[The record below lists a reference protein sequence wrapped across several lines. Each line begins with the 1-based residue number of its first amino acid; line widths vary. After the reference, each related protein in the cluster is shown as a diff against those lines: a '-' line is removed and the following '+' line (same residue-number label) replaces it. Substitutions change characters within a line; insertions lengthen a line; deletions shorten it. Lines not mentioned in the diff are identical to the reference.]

1 MNPAQNNLV
10 RHALLVERIDGP
22 LNELAPSLR
31 AFGYQVTRASDG
43 GAIDGY
49 VRSLKRLS
57 LAIVNADTLK
67 TDSGQ
72 LIASIRELHPEL
84 PVVWF
89 ASEVRHAKPPGEK
102 LDLFSDVQ
110 QIENWLVQRA
120 RGELYAPDFV
130 QKLLTVS
137 QQVLE
142 QFALPTTPSPPRL
155 TRGICSLSEVNAFV
169 FLSGEKLGGYLVLG
183 SSVAD
188 LSLAVHSQF
197 SRRVPAAD
205 EFEDLLGEAA
215 NQIMGQLKNS
225 LAGGECRV
233 GLPCFVRGSGALFR
247 HKSGSPALAVAF
259 AKREQKL
266 CLELSFHRFDGAP
279 LRLESVAPEREPG
292 SLQFL

>member
-31 AFGYQVTRASDG
+31 AYGYQVTRASDG
-43 GAIDGY
+43 RAIDGY

-84 PVVWF
+84 PLLWF
-89 ASEVRHAKPPGEK
+89 ASEVRYTKPPGEK
-102 LDLFSDVQ
+102 LDLFSEVQ

-120 RGELYAPDFV
+120 RGELYSQDFV
-130 QKLLTVS
+130 QKLVTVS
-137 QQVLE
+137 QEVFD
-142 QFALPTTPSPPRL
+142 QFSLPTNPSAPRL
-155 TRGICSLSEVNAFV
+155 TRGLCTLGEVNAFV

-197 SRRVPAAD
+197 SRRVPAAE

-225 LAGGECRV
+225 FAGGDCRV
-233 GLPCFVRGSGALFR
+233 GLPHFVRGAGALFR
-247 HKSGSPALAVAF
+247 HKSAAPALAVVF